1 MTDIIQYNIVNI
13 QSKLIDY
20 TNILPENVE
29 QILNEL
35 SKMIVPQE
43 EEGLEHIPMKRNERS
58 FDRGNRNRYNNNN
71 NNKRNKGMTR
81 GGSSNE
87 MTIDDWE
94 AIRNFKPTEKHEKI
108 GIEKHI
114 NDIRALL
121 NKISKT
127 NYDNQKCL
135 IVEKISEIFGEG
147 NIENNKQISEVIFQN
162 CSSNKF
168 LSEIY
173 ADLYVDLVGFN
184 DLFGNMLDNYIHQF
198 RESLTTITYFDSDE
212 NYNDFCD
219 NNKLNENRKSNSA
232 FLINLM
238 IRDMIAKQ
246 SVFKLIIDMQNT
258 SFRYIDEEN
267 KIHEVEELTENLFI
281 LITMSKKILENSEE
295 WKTSIQPNIEKFTKL
310 RAKDHTSLSS
320 RSVFKYMD
328 M

>member
-1 MTDIIQYNIVNI
+1 MTDIIQYNIVNV
-13 QSKLIDY
+13 QSKLINY

-35 SKMIVPQE
+35 SKMVVSQE

-58 FDRGNRNRYNNNN
+58 FDRGNRNRYN
-71 NNKRNKGMTR
+71 KRNR
-81 GGSSNE
+81 GASRGVSSNE

-94 AIRNFKPTEKHEKI
+94 AIRNFKPTEKQEKTD
-108 GIEKHI
+108 IEKHI

-173 ADLYVDLVGFN
+173 ADLYVELVGLN
-184 DLFGNMLDNYIHQF
+184 DLFGNILDNYIHQF
-198 RESLTTITYFDSDE
+198 RESLMTITYFDSDE

-238 IRDMIAKQ
+238 TRDMISKN
-246 SVFKLIIDMQNT
+246 SVFELIIDMQNT

-295 WKTSIQPNIEKFTKL
+295 WKTSIQPNIDKFTKL
-310 RAKDHTSLSS
+310 RPKEHTSLSS